1 MSQLF
6 RLLSILLLLT
16 VLESPLIGR
25 AEANESKPLR
35 CPVCGMFVA
44 PYPNWVSTI
53 TLASG
58 EQLAFDGPKDMF
70 RFMMELPSFRP
81 DLKLEDLQQF
91 QVTEYY
97 STRKVDATSVFFIA
111 GSDVLGPMGQELVP
125 IAGKEQ
131 AETFLQDHGGTAI
144 MQFDGHK
151 LNKVGGS
158 D

>member
-1 MSQLF
+1 ML
-6 RLLSILLLLT
+6 RLLRLFSILLLL
-16 VLESPLIGR
+16 VLLELPLIGG
-25 AEANESKPLR
+25 AEANESQPLR

-44 PYPNWVSTI
+44 PYPNWIATI

-58 EQLAFDGPKDMF
+58 ERLAFDGPKDMF

-81 DLKLEDLQQF
+81 DLKPEDLKQF

-97 STRKVDATSVFFIA
+97 STRKVDAASVFFIA

-125 IAGKEQ
+125 VAGKEQ
-131 AETFLQDHGGTAI
+131 AETFLKDHGGTAI
-144 MQFDGHK
+144 MQFDGQK
-151 LNKVGGS
+151 LNKVDGG